1 MDHVTYL
8 GAESYLM
15 GGSVGERWARAKPRA
30 SEDARWDRL
39 DRVNLKDYFAAEA
52 GLETMIQS
60 GGSNL
65 SGGQRQ
71 RLSLAMALLHD
82 TPIYIF
88 DEVTSNIDVESE
100 EKIVGE
106 IRALAETR
114 LVLFISHRLA
124 NVKDAGH
131 LLVLN
136 QGHLVEEGR
145 HEELLEKGGMYVDLW
160 KTQAELERYRGG
172 EVDA

>member
-1 MDHVTYL
+1 M
-8 GAESYLM
+8 
-15 GGSVGERWARAKPRA
+15 WAC
-30 SEDARWDRL
+30 L
-39 DRVNLKDYFAAEA
+39 DRVNLKDYFAAEE

-82 TPIYIF
+82 TPVYIF

-124 NVKDAGH
+124 NVKDAGRI
-131 LLVLN
+131 LVLN
-136 QGHLVEEGR
+136 QGQLVEEGR
-145 HEELLEKGGMYVDLW
+145 HEELLEKGGMYSALW
-160 KTQAELERYRGG
+160 KTQAELESYRGG
-172 EVDA
+172 EVYA

>member
-1 MDHVTYL
+1 M
-8 GAESYLM
+8 
-15 GGSVGERWARAKPRA
+15 
-30 SEDARWDRL
+30 WDSL
-39 DRVNLKDYFAAEA
+39 ERVNLKAYFEAEE
-52 GLETMIQS
+52 GLDTAIQS

-124 NVKDAGH
+124 NVKEAGR
-131 LLVLN
+131 LLVLDG
-136 QGHLVEEGR
+136 GHLVEEGR
-145 HEELLEKGGMYVDLW
+145 HDELIQRGGMYRSLW
-160 KTQAELERYRGG
+160 QTQAELEQYRGG
-172 EVDA
+172 EVNA